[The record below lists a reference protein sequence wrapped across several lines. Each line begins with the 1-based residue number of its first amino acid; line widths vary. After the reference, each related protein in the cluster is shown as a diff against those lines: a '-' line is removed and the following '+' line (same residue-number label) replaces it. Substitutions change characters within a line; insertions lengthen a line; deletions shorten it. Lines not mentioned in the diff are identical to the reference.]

1 MCGRFLARRGTASV
15 RVRRDRG
22 EKRFHIPFRGRETDH
37 AFLKGFSFG
46 QRGSAIKD
54 LDSTDM
60 GCLLYLWQRAYDK
73 K

>member
-1 MCGRFLARRGTASV
+1 MGGSWHGAALPPSAFAV
-15 RVRRDRG
+15 IEG